1 MSAVLQSPEANY
13 RPMDFDDLDAVMA
26 IENQA
31 YPYPWSKVIF
41 RDCIKARYQCWVMEL
56 DSDIIGY
63 AVFIIAVAEC
73 HILNICVN
81 PELHGKGLGR
91 HLLREVL
98 ECAAAA
104 QAKCAFLEVRPSNA
118 HAISLYESE
127 GFNEV
132 GTRKKYYPAKHGRED
147 AVIFAKEL

>member
-1 MSAVLQSPEANY
+1 MSAVLTFSEKNI
-13 RPMDFDDLDAVMA
+13 RPMIVDDLDIVME
-26 IENQA
+26 IEDQA

-41 RDCIKARYQCWVMEL
+41 RDCIKAGYHCWVFEHENN
-56 DSDIIGY
+56 IIGY

-73 HILNICVN
+73 HILNICIN
-81 PELHGKGLGR
+81 PELHGKGFGR
-91 HLLREVL
+91 KLLREVL
-98 ECAAAA
+98 EHTKDA
-104 QAKCAFLEVRPSNA
+104 QAKCAFLEVRPSNTY
-118 HAISLYESE
+118 AISLYESE